1 MLNQMLGIDIF
12 MNRNPMITATILA
25 RRNKVSLHTVRHYT
39 RIGLLKPRR
48 NQKNDYK
55 IYQSSDEIRLR
66 FICAIKEC
74 GFSLPEIAQI
84 LDVAEKGNLSGP
96 QIKEIVARRAAENRK
111 KIAEIKK
118 VQKKMES
125 TLNEWDLMKTG
136 VPDGDA
142 VYRFIESVAEII
154 EPRFDL

>member
-1 MLNQMLGIDIF
+1 
-12 MNRNPMITATILA
+12 MNRNPIITATILA

-48 NQKNDYK
+48 NLKNGYK
-55 IYQSSDEIRLR
+55 VYQLSDEIRLR
-66 FICAIKEC
+66 FICAVKEC

-84 LDVAEKGNLSGP
+84 LDVAEKGDISGP
-96 QIKEIVARRAAENRK
+96 QVKEIVARRIAENRK
-111 KIAEIKK
+111 KLAEIKK

-125 TLNEWDLMKTG
+125 TLKEWNSIKTG
-136 VPDGDA
+136 VPDGNA
-142 VYRFIESVAEII
+142 VYRFIESVSEIN